1 MQRVSV
7 FLDTNIL
14 VYAHD
19 ELSPFH
25 NKCALLLD
33 LVISNE
39 IGGIIAEQNVME
51 LYRILTNATAMKGKP
66 LSPHDAKS
74 LIETTYLSGNFKI
87 VYPIERTLKRTIE
100 LANLKKI
107 SSAKIFDVRLY
118 TQALECK
125 PTYFITYNIDDFI
138 NLGDL
143 TLKTPDELI

>member
-33 LVISNE
+33 SVINNE
-39 IGGIIAEQNVME
+39 IKGIIAEQNVME
-51 LYRILTNATAMKGKP
+51 LYRILTNAAAMEGKP
-66 LSPHDAKS
+66 LTPHEAKS
-74 LIETTYLSGNFKI
+74 LIDATYLSGNFKI
-87 VYPIERTLKRTIE
+87 AYPTKRTLKRTIE
-100 LANLKKI
+100 LANLKRV

-118 TQALECK
+118 VQALQHR
-125 PTYFITYNIDDFI
+125 PTYFVTYNIDDFI
-138 NLGDL
+138 KLGDL
-143 TLKTPDELI
+143 TLKIPDELV

>member
-33 LVISNE
+33 SVINKE
-39 IGGIIAEQNVME
+39 IKGIIAEQNVIE
-51 LYRILTNATAMKGKP
+51 LYRILTNAAAMDGKP
-66 LSPHDAKS
+66 LSSHEAKS

-87 VYPIERTLKRTIE
+87 VYPTKNTLKRTIE
-100 LANLKKI
+100 LANLKRI

-118 TQALECK
+118 VQALQHR
-125 PTYFITYNIDDFI
+125 PTYFVTHNINDFI

-143 TLKTPDELI
+143 TLKKPDELM